1 MPQISIDYSRGLESE
16 LDLHEL
22 ANVLHRAV
30 VGTGRFP
37 VGAIR
42 TYLRGCDY
50 SLIGDEAAGNGFI
63 NIQIRIGPGRSA
75 ELKTSLT
82 KLFMEAVE
90 AKLADHL
97 AKRPFGVQLEISELD
112 PAFTL
117 SRNSMMP
124 T

>member
-1 MPQISIDYSRGLESE
+1 MPQITIEYSRGLESE
-16 LDLHEL
+16 LNLSDL
-22 ANVLHRAV
+22 AKVLHRAV

-37 VGAIR
+37 IGAIR
-42 TYLRGCDY
+42 TFLRGCDH
-50 SLIGDEAAGNGFI
+50 SLVGDEALANGFI

-82 KLFMEAVE
+82 QLFMAAVE
-90 AKLADHL
+90 AQLADHL
-97 AKRPFGVQLEISELD
+97 AKKPFGVQLEVSELD

>member
-1 MPQISIDYSRGLESE
+1 MPQITIEYSRGLESE
-16 LDLHEL
+16 LNLPDL
-22 ANVLHRAV
+22 AKVLHRAV

-37 VGAIR
+37 IGAIR
-42 TYLRGCDY
+42 TFLRGCDH
-50 SLIGDEAAGNGFI
+50 SLVGDEAGANGFI

-82 KLFMEAVE
+82 KVFMEAVE
-90 AKLADHL
+90 AQLADHL
-97 AKRPFGVQLEISELD
+97 AKQPCGVQLEVSELD

>member
-97 AKRPFGVQLEISELD
+97 AKRPFGVTFNI
-112 PAFTL
+112 
-117 SRNSMMP
+117 
-124 T
+124 